1 MLESG
6 EISNFSTYV
15 PSGGSSSELQG
26 RIQIK
31 RKDENGNEKILKYT
45 DPVTFNSL
53 ISKKNSSVMNYYTLE
68 SSSGNTATDVN
79 GVKLE
84 GGDVAEQIW
93 NFFINDMGYSE
104 PVAAGIMGNIMR
116 ECGGDTLSGLD
127 PSAQNSY
134 GNGHYG
140 IIQWDMVYC
149 SRSCWTRFSWS
160 VSFLFKMDSK

>member
-1 MLESG
+1 
-6 EISNFSTYV
+6 
-15 PSGGSSSELQG
+15 
-26 RIQIK
+26 
-31 RKDENGNEKILKYT
+31 
-45 DPVTFNSL
+45 
-53 ISKKNSSVMNYYTLE
+53 MNYYTLE
-68 SSSGNTATDVN
+68 SGSGNTATDVN

-149 SRSCWTRFSWS
+149 SEVVGQDLAGQLAFFSRWIQS
-160 VSFLFKMDSK
+160 NEFDTYAGNYQAGFHMKVLTND